1 MADVIPRGPDGRF
14 RDADRGQLLIV
25 AGLVMAVSLVA
36 LVVLLNATIYG
47 ENLATRGVEGAD
59 REAADVRATAV
70 GGVGELIDATNRA
83 EPTNHTVANDSVVDG
98 VVGLDR
104 RMARS
109 YADRGGTVHLATNRS
124 RITRGEYVTT
134 AGNDASLS
142 NATNATTYIFAG
154 GIDRTRGFTL
164 ELEADELATTTAS
177 NASDDAFHVGF
188 DGSALSTSR
197 EVYVYRN
204 GSGDVVVAAGSDG
217 GAPTV
222 RCSVAVDPG
231 DAVRLDLTG
240 ERLGLAG
247 ERLEGTDCVSVWPTG
262 LVTPADS
269 YAIRLSNAD
278 AADGTATATVRP
290 KPTGSDPDADHPG
303 VSPAVYD
310 ATVDLRY
317 RTADLRFE
325 TTVRV
330 APGEP
335 RA

>member
-1 MADVIPRGPDGRF
+1 MIPRGPDGRF

-47 ENLATRGVEGAD
+47 ENLATRGVEGGD

-83 EPTNHTVANDSVVDG
+83 EPTTHTAANETVVAGVGDLDG
-98 VVGLDR
+98 

-109 YADRGGTVHLATNRS
+109 GADRGGTVHLVTDEPRL
-124 RITRGEYVTT
+124 TRGKYVTT
-134 AGNDASLS
+134 DGNETSLS
-142 NATNATTYIFAG
+142 NATNATAYAFAG

-164 ELEADELATTTAS
+164 NLEADELAATTAS

-188 DGSALSTSR
+188 DGSALSNSR

-204 GSGDVVVAAGSDG
+204 GSGDVVVATGSDEG
-217 GAPTV
+217 TPTV
-222 RCSVAVDPG
+222 RCSVAVDAG
-231 DAVRLDLTG
+231 DEVRLDLTG
-240 ERLGLAG
+240 GRLGLTD
-247 ERLEGTDCVSVWPTG
+247 ERRGGTRCVGLWPAE

-269 YAIRLSNAD
+269 YAIRLANAD
-278 AADGTATATVRP
+278 AANGTATATVRAR
-290 KPTGSDPDADHPG
+290 PTGAEPDADHDG
-303 VSPAVYD
+303 TSPAVYD

>member
-1 MADVIPRGPDGRF
+1 MADVIPRGPDGGF

-83 EPTNHTVANDSVVDG
+83 EPRNHTVANDTVVAG
-98 VVGLDR
+98 VADLDR

-109 YADRGGTVHLATNRS
+109 DADRGGTVHLATDGS
-124 RITRGEYVTT
+124 QLTRGTYVTT
-134 AGNDASLS
+134 DGNATSLS
-142 NATNATTYIFAG
+142 NDTNATAYTFAG
-154 GIDRTRGFTL
+154 GINRTRGFTL
-164 ELEADELATTTAS
+164 ELEADELANTTAS

-188 DGSALSTSR
+188 DGSALPNGR

-204 GSGDVVVAAGSDG
+204 GSGDVVVATGSDG
-217 GAPTV
+217 GTPTV

-240 ERLGLAG
+240 ERFGLAD
-247 ERLEGTDCVSVWPTG
+247 ERLEGNRCVGVWPTE

-269 YAIRLSNAD
+269 YAIRLANAD

-290 KPTGSDPDADHPG
+290 RPTGADPDADHDG
-303 VSPAVYD
+303 TSPAVYD

>member
-1 MADVIPRGPDGRF
+1 MADVIPHQPDGRRF
-14 RDADRGQLLIV
+14 RETDRGQMLVV
-25 AGLVMAVSLVA
+25 AGLVMAVSLVV

-83 EPTNHTVANDSVVDG
+83 KPGDHAAATGTVVDG
-98 VVGLDR
+98 VADLDR

-109 YADRGGTVHLATNRS
+109 YADRGGTVHLATNDS
-124 RITRGEYVTT
+124 RLTRGKYVTT
-134 AGNDASLS
+134 DGNATSLA
-142 NATNATTYIFAG
+142 NATNATEYTFAG
-154 GIDRTRGFTL
+154 GVDRTREFTL
-164 ELEADELATTTAS
+164 DFDSVNNTTAA
-177 NASDDAFHVGF
+177 NATDEAFHVAF
-188 DGSALSTSR
+188 NGSALSESQ

-204 GSGDVVVAAGSDG
+204 GNDEVVVANGSDG
-217 GAPTV
+217 ATPTE

-231 DAVRLDLTG
+231 DEVRLDLTG
-240 ERLGLAG
+240 ERLNDTPCLG
-247 ERLEGTDCVSVWPTG
+247 VWPSA
-262 LVTPADS
+262 LLAPS
-269 YAIRLSNAD
+269 NPYAIDFGNAD

-290 KPTGSDPDADHPG
+290 RPTGADPDADHAG

-317 RTADLRFE
+317 RTADFRFE

-335 RA
+335 YA